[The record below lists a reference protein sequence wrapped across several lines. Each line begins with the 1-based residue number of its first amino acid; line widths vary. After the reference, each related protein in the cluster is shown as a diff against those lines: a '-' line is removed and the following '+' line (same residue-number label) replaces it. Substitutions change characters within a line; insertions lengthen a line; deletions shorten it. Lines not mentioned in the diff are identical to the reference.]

1 MELILFEKKIAK
13 KEMASLLGINLNSF
27 QKKLN
32 GQATFNNLQINLIL
46 DKLQLKYEEFFL

>member
-1 MELILFEKKIAK
+1 MELILFEKKIPKIEIAN
-13 KEMASLLGINLNSF
+13 LLGINLNSF

-46 DKLQLKYEEFFL
+46 EKLNLKYEDFFL